1 MICNV
6 LLLKFRG
13 TFTSFRTD
21 WQNITHG
28 HHIYT
33 TFTLL
38 TGVIYGMEVTI
49 EK

>member
-1 MICNV
+1 MIYNA
-6 LLLKFRG
+6 LLKLRG

-28 HHIYT
+28 HHILT

-38 TGVIYGMEVTI
+38 TGMIYVMQVTF
-49 EK
+49 ET